1 MTAQLFNRHL
11 EEADML
17 SAAVP
22 ERNPR
27 HVSALNIRPAIL
39 GHLGR
44 TDEAGHCLALLREF
58 DPSVTVARISSRIP
72 IRPDDRVFYEDGL
85 ARAGVPR

>member
-1 MTAQLFNRHL
+1 MRFSEDTGCQFRL
-11 EEADML
+11 
-17 SAAVP
+17 
-22 ERNPR
+22 
-27 HVSALNIRPAIL
+27 AIV

-44 TDEAGHCLALLREF
+44 MDEAGRCLALLREF

-72 IRPDDRVFYEDGL
+72 IRADDRIFYEDGL

>member
-17 SAAVP
+17 SEAVL

-27 HVSALNIRPAIL
+27 HVSALNIRLAIV

-44 TDEAGHCLALLREF
+44 MDEAGRCLALLREF

-72 IRPDDRVFYEDGL
+72 IRADDRIFYEDGL